1 MITMFSCAT
10 TQCPEGTVCIDLR
23 SGDTQVTGTCLA
35 TNCANT
41 NSCQLGDVCTLVPDE
56 FRLDNISSVC
66 VPGSVQFQFGTETCE
81 QSDHVCPSRTI
92 CQEAFLDD
100 LLGTICVVS
109 QPPTDCS
116 QVNCREDEECL
127 VVTSFASRSSA
138 HCLPNNTFPLILPS
152 LEFLGIVESSTTT
165 PTSVTPT
172 ELLTTLSGTLVPPT
186 PLSNTSCPFTC
197 SFGTTCEFLN
207 GFPTC
212 VQPTTCTNDFTAF
225 CMQTGSVCRES
236 NGTSRCVSP
245 SSCEELAT
253 VSPCPNGSQCFV
265 IPPFIFPGLNDTTA
279 TCLPLIGR
287 SCEEITCSENE
298 VCIVTELAERELTA
312 AQCELSR
319 NVISLIPETCATLQC
334 NEGSMCVDL
343 QINGFPVTGACLETN
358 CGNSGNN
365 TACDGGSR
373 CIEVPSEFEIPAES
387 LCVPFNVA
395 PQFGTQTCAE
405 NGRVCESFQVCNE
418 AFINGSIIGTACSQF
433 SSIIAS
439 TCQDS
444 MCGDG
449 EECILTTVEGFGTVQ
464 NCLSTDAADTSA
476 MFFEFIFANI

>member
-1 MITMFSCAT
+1 M
-10 TQCPEGTVCIDLR
+10 
-23 SGDTQVTGTCLA
+23 
-35 TNCANT
+35 
-41 NSCQLGDVCTLVPDE
+41 
-56 FRLDNISSVC
+56 
-66 VPGSVQFQFGTETCE
+66 
-81 QSDHVCPSRTI
+81 
-92 CQEAFLDD
+92 
-100 LLGTICVVS
+100 
-109 QPPTDCS
+109 
-116 QVNCREDEECL
+116 
-127 VVTSFASRSSA
+127 
-138 HCLPNNTFPLILPS
+138 
-152 LEFLGIVESSTTT
+152 
-165 PTSVTPT
+165 
-172 ELLTTLSGTLVPPT
+172 
-186 PLSNTSCPFTC
+186 
-197 SFGTTCEFLN
+197 
-207 GFPTC
+207 
-212 VQPTTCTNDFTAF
+212 
-225 CMQTGSVCRES
+225 
-236 NGTSRCVSP
+236 
-245 SSCEELAT
+245 
-253 VSPCPNGSQCFV
+253 SPCPNGSLCVV

-298 VCIVTELAERELTA
+298 VCLVTELAERELTA
-312 AQCELSR
+312 AQCEVSR

-334 NEGSMCVDL
+334 NEGSVCVDL

-449 EECILTTVEGFGTVQ
+449 EECILRTVEGFGTVQ